1 MVSTGCLAV
10 LIILAILVIA
20 IVTKRCA
27 EVLIAGSLLAC
38 LVYYKGS
45 FLTKWCQLIQDTLAE
60 NVWIVIVCGLFGSL
74 IALLTASKGSYG
86 FSRLVSKVCN
96 TERKTLFTSFIMGI
110 LIFVDDYL
118 NVLSIGVC
126 MKGVYDKRKI
136 PREALAYML
145 DATGAPVCVMLPFS
159 TWAVFYAG
167 IFADQDS
174 VKKLGYATGLQ
185 AYTHA
190 IPYLFYPI
198 FTLLIVFLF
207 CLGVMPKMG
216 AMKKAY
222 QRVAETGMVYSEKSR
237 KYNHDEEGYTEE
249 GNIWDFI
256 IPMGVLVALAIITSN
271 LLLAVVVGIL
281 VCFVMYVP
289 RKVIRLEDFYTTI
302 CKGFAD
308 MLPILILLIMAF
320 SLEKVLADMKMT
332 DFIIQVAEPI
342 LTKSVF
348 PAVTFVL
355 VATLAFTTG
364 SLWGMSAIVT
374 PIVFPLGAAVGAN
387 TILIMAAVISG
398 GAFGSHACFYTDAT
412 LLSSQSAGID
422 NMEHALSQLP
432 YVLIAA
438 GASVAAYL
446 VCGFVM

>member
-1 MVSTGCLAV
+1 MVSTGFLAV
-10 LIILAILVIA
+10 LIILAIFVIA

>member
-1 MVSTGCLAV
+1 MSTGLLSV
-10 LIILAILVIA
+10 FIILAIIVIA
-20 IVTKRCA
+20 VLTKRCA

-60 NVWIVIVCGLFGSL
+60 NVWIIIVCGLFGSL

-86 FSRLVSKVCN
+86 FSRLVSRFCN
-96 TERKTLFTSFIMGI
+96 TERKTLFTSFILGI

-118 NVLSIGVC
+118 NVLTIGVC

-174 VKKLGYATGLQ
+174 VQKLGYATGLQ

-216 AMKKAY
+216 TMKKAY

-256 IPMGVLVALAIITSN
+256 IPMGVLVALAI
-271 LLLAVVVGIL
+271 
-281 VCFVMYVP
+281 
-289 RKVIRLEDFYTTI
+289 
-302 CKGFAD
+302 
-308 MLPILILLIMAF
+308 
-320 SLEKVLADMKMT
+320 
-332 DFIIQVAEPI
+332 
-342 LTKSVF
+342 
-348 PAVTFVL
+348 
-355 VATLAFTTG
+355 ATGKIGRAH
-364 SLWGMSAIVT
+364 V
-374 PIVFPLGAAVGAN
+374 
-387 TILIMAAVISG
+387 
-398 GAFGSHACFYTDAT
+398 
-412 LLSSQSAGID
+412 
-422 NMEHALSQLP
+422 
-432 YVLIAA
+432 
-438 GASVAAYL
+438 
-446 VCGFVM
+446 